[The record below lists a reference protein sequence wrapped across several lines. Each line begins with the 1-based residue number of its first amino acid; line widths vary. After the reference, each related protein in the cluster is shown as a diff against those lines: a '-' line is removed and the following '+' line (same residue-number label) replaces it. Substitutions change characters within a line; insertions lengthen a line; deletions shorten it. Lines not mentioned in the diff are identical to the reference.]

1 MDVPENKIR
10 EYTRRIMLARMK
22 LLCNNGFY
30 GLLLMHVK
38 MGLGT
43 ENETAWIEDG
53 SKIMFNPSFIEKL
66 SDNELE
72 YALMHEVLH
81 IALKHLERSGNS
93 SFGTGGIGNVNFGN
107 NGSGSDREDL
117 YGQAADI
124 VVNSNILRANGG
136 NESSIYLRNFGG
148 VQPHMV
154 PNGNEGWKYSVEEV
168 FSFIGGHGGT
178 AKKDEDDEDRDSE
191 DEDYENEDSENED
204 FEDEGSDPL
213 NDDTEDKNSQ
223 SNENDDH
230 SQSNSDGKDSR
241 KDSGTGGESED
252 NDSETGND
260 NGQNEENDRNEKKG
274 ENGNNGKNGNN
285 GGSGNSRSNGTDN
298 NSMNG
303 KSDKAGNKGNGQAG
317 SNGDG
322 SCDRKRNGSGWDTHK
337 FVVRDEKAQKI
348 QDEQWKAYICQA
360 CEAMAKQFKNLE
372 IDPDKD
378 GNSYG
383 LIPGFAERLM
393 EELKNPQVDW
403 RTVLQEFV
411 QEEITDYS
419 FMPPDRRFGDSPFF
433 LPDYNEK
440 DDKVEKIL
448 FMVDTSGSMSRKTI
462 TAVYSEIKGA
472 IDQFNGRLQGWL
484 GFFDAAVV
492 EPAPF
497 EDEEE
502 FMKIKPAGGGGTR
515 FDIIF
520 KYVEEYMYDD
530 PPVSIVVLTDG
541 IAPFPDESCTNGIPV
556 LWVLTTDVTPPWG
569 KIARIEIE

>member
-1 MDVPENKIR
+1 MDISESKIR
-10 EYTRRIMLARMK
+10 EYTRRIMLARMR

-53 SKIMFNPSFIEKL
+53 CKIMFNPSFIENL

-93 SFGTGGIGNVNFGN
+93 SI
-107 NGSGSDREDL
+107 GSGGLGSDKEDL

-148 VQPHMV
+148 VQPHMI

-168 FSFIGGHGGT
+168 FSFLGGYGGK
-178 AKKDEDDEDRDSE
+178 AGKDKEDEEERDDEDSKTD
-191 DEDYENEDSENED
+191 DNAGD
-204 FEDEGSDPL
+204 GSDD
-213 NDDTEDKNSQ
+213 NDPENKNDREQDGESDENGKNNGKGKIGKDGKNNNNGNSGKNS
-223 SNENDDH
+223 
-230 SQSNSDGKDSR
+230 K
-241 KDSGTGGESED
+241 T
-252 NDSETGND
+252 
-260 NGQNEENDRNEKKG
+260 
-274 ENGNNGKNGNN
+274 GNNGKDGNDSK
-285 GGSGNSRSNGTDN
+285 SGNSG
-298 NSMNG
+298 NSG
-303 KSDKAGNKGNGQAG
+303 ISG
-317 SNGDG
+317 SNGDSSSKNNG
-322 SCDRKRNGSGWDTHK
+322 NGSGWDIHK
-337 FVVRDEKAQKI
+337 FTVRDEKAQKI

-360 CEAMAKQFKNLE
+360 AEAMAKQFKNLE
-372 IDPDKD
+372 IDPEKD
-378 GNSYG
+378 GNSRG
-383 LIPGFAERLM
+383 LIPGFAQRLLD
-393 EELKNPQVDW
+393 EIKNPQVDW

-419 FMPPDRRFGDSPFF
+419 FMPPDRRYGDSPFF

-448 FMVDTSGSMSRKTI
+448 FMIDTSGSMSRKTI

-472 IDQFNGRLQGWL
+472 IDQFAGRLQGWL

-492 EPAPF
+492 EPTPF
-497 EDEEE
+497 ENEEE
-502 FMKIKPAGGGGTR
+502 FLEIKPAGGGGTR

-520 KYVEEYMYDD
+520 RYVEEYMQED

-541 IAPFPDESCTNGIPV
+541 IAPFPDERMTNGIPV
-556 LWVLTTDVTPPWG
+556 LWVLTTEVEPPWG
-569 KIARIEIE
+569 KVARIEV